1 LNICKLQYTYTA
13 IQELRTDDNMTDNKL
28 SINRILDK
36 KFARELAKHLLEIDA
51 VILRPNDPFT
61 WSSGWNSPIYCDNRL
76 TLRYPA
82 IRKKISKAM
91 IDVINQEFKDV
102 EVITGTATAGIPHA
116 AWVAENLDKP
126 LAYVRAKAKAYGL
139 GNQIEGGVDKGQST
153 IVVEDLI
160 STGGSA
166 VSVIEALQ
174 FIGADV
180 RGVVSIFTY
189 GFEAAI
195 TQFEKLNIPVFC
207 LTDYATLIDVALEE
221 KYIKESDLE
230 MLNAWRE
237 NPSEWPN

>member
-1 LNICKLQYTYTA
+1 MLEEKN
-13 IQELRTDDNMTDNKL
+13 R
-28 SINRILDK
+28 INRIVDK
-36 KFARELAKHLLEIDA
+36 DFARELAKHLLEIDA

-76 TLRYPA
+76 TLRYPK
-82 IRKKISKAM
+82 IRKKISKGF
-91 IDVINQEFKDV
+91 IDIINEDFSNI

-116 AWVAENLDKP
+116 AWIAENLDKP

-153 IVVEDLI
+153 IVIEDLI

-180 RGVVSIFTY
+180 RGVLCIFTY
-189 GFEAAI
+189 GFQIAI
-195 TQFEKLNIPVFC
+195 DQFTNLNIPVYC
-207 LTDYATLIDVALEE
+207 LTDYSTLIEVALEE
-221 KYIKESDLE
+221 DYIAESDLK

-237 NPSEWPN
+237 NPAEWPN